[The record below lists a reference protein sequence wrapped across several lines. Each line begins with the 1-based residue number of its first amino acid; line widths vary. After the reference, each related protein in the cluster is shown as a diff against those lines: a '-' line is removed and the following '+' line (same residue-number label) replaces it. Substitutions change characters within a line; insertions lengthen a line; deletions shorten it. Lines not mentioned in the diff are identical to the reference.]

1 MPKRAAHCCCCSTVP
16 TGPQAHSP
24 LRHAEPSRA
33 ERTPTSFLQG
43 FPLHVAA
50 PPRTRSPTDATA
62 AARCLPP
69 PHLPVRCLSPA
80 LSPLLWRIGY
90 RRVGLAR
97 AVCVDL
103 VLRPSEE
110 QQLNWG
116 GARVWPPMEIPIS
129 FSRMLS
135 NVNSV
140 LEVDYEI

>member
-1 MPKRAAHCCCCSTVP
+1 MPLL
-16 TGPQAHSP
+16 
-24 LRHAEPSRA
+24 LRGASLLRIYQYGACP
-33 ERTPTSFLQG
+33 
-43 FPLHVAA
+43 
-50 PPRTRSPTDATA
+50 
-62 AARCLPP
+62 
-69 PHLPVRCLSPA
+69 PA

-116 GARVWPPMEIPIS
+116 ARVWPPMEIPIS

-140 LEVDYEI
+140 LEVDYAIQSRNMIMKHMAPVMGLVGFRFYFMKLLGLKLI